1 MNEGKDLRNKL
12 IINNGVF
19 YSVGG
24 NNCAAEKFILK
35 KNDWKYIQ
43 SYNRYVI
50 DNLDSWCCALSFDNI
65 V

>member
-19 YSVGG
+19 YSIGG

-35 KNDWKYIQ
+35 KNDWKYI
-43 SYNRYVI
+43 
-50 DNLDSWCCALSFDNI
+50 
-65 V
+65 